1 MEEELKSIGIW
12 LIEGA
17 LATVTLL
24 ISYIYV
30 RDRKEQR
37 DHNLGLEARVAHIE
51 QNYVPRPEVNDIVDM
66 VMDRVEGQHTSIIKE
81 INITSD
87 KMEVKFDKLQN
98 LVIEIIKERR
108 NKSRD

>member
-30 RDRKEQR
+30 RDRKDQR
-37 DHNLGLEARVAHIE
+37 DHNISLEARVSHIE
-51 QNYVPRPEVNDIVDM
+51 QNYVPRPEINDIVDM
-66 VMDRVEGQHTSIIKE
+66 VMDRVESQHSSIITV
-81 INITSD
+81 INSTSD
-87 KMEVKFDKLQN
+87 RMELKFDKLQN

-108 NKSRD
+108 INPRE